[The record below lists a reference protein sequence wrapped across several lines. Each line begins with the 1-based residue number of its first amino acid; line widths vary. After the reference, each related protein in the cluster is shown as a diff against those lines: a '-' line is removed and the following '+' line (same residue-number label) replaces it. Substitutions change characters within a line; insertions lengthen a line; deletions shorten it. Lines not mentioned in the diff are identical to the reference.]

1 MNKFVKILAIKKVPV
16 VVCVACSSV
25 LVTSVVVV
33 KSNFSKINKVEQTNK
48 TSQKFEDKEQK
59 IIDTKNVKE
68 ADVVIDN
75 QDEKSTTTEKEISK
89 EEVKVESTTNN
100 NNVNVENEKEKVVE
114 VSTDTNSK
122 EETVD
127 TKESNDNVVDT
138 VETKEE
144 KTQDN
149 ESLNESDSKESE
161 STLDENET
169 KEPEISSSKKEETS
183 KEDTKNNQDES
194 KVEDEQQEES
204 DPSIDKSESQSPSV
218 EITPE
223 ETVDSNE
230 ETTLPENNTLTG
242 QTSSED
248 LTCPPEEDEQIKEDE
263 ISTPN
268 ESTVEENETKEPEIN
283 SSEKEEKSKEDTKN
297 NQDESKVEEVQQEE
311 SDSNIEESE
320 PQSPSVEITP
330 EETVDSNDEDKLP
343 ENNTLTGKTS
353 SEDLT
358 CPPEEDN
365 QSKED
370 EPSTP
375 SEPTVEEVQP
385 NESDSE
391 VNEPIVEEN
400 ETKEPEES
408 SSEKQEQSSKE
419 ETPSVQDEPTVDEE
433 QQEENDSKTD
443 EPEVKEP
450 EVSTPEVDETETKD
464 NEVNSSSEPEP
475 SVNSTPNVQS
485 VPETQPGVTGPEIF
499 DSEQESQEEEKAPV
513 VSSEPKSN
521 DSVES
526 ESEQQESQEQQE
538 QQEQTKEEKST
549 LSEDEKKMLEEIN
562 EALKKSKESNSAY
575 FRRTIGGRYKVNADI
590 KFNKEQNRQLY
601 KAREGDAL
609 ITGTGISFIE
619 EYIEGKE
626 GTYPS
631 YQDVWMRKNGQGEWE
646 KEHRLKS
653 TFGIYEFNFVGGI
666 KRIEKSKFGFARDNT
681 YNLTIDK
688 DYANEQA
695 KNLFGAKA
703 ELCDKDP
710 SKCEIIKKDIVVTV
724 AINKN
729 GYISLVETKWGED
742 DVTDPDYMMNQ
753 QVFIFDYEFMIDRPS
768 GITVDEKK
776 SEQKT
781 ESSTVETQQ
790 FFEDAVEYE
799 SNLFTVNESLLK
811 SSKTEIE
818 DKIYSSDET
827 ITVKVEDDEEVQKW
841 LKEHPGYDAN
851 IIWWVEFSCDS
862 DKCEGFDNHLGKGKT
877 NTLLEG
883 RRASV
888 KTIDMKAPEAKE
900 GYHFVGW
907 EKGTTT
913 IGNSGVTVQSYKAIY
928 EEDKEQTPEMFDGAF
943 EYESNSFTLNGSLYS
958 SSKSVEE
965 DTIKDEKV
973 TVSVE
978 SDSYVQEW
986 LKEHSG
992 RDANIIW
999 WVQFSCDLDKCEGFD
1014 NHLGKG
1020 KTDKLL
1026 EGRRAEISE
1035 IEMTAPKA
1043 KDGYHF
1049 VGWKKGTTTIGE
1061 SEVTVQSYEAIYEA
1075 DEKTEEVTPKS
1086 ENLPFDVPE
1095 VFDDVVEYNNNSFTV
1110 KEAAPN
1116 SSQSSEDQTEDEE
1129 LIEGKEISVSV
1140 DDDEELKE
1148 FFKNHPK
1155 YPKQSVIW
1163 WVQFSCDMTKCEGF
1177 DNHLESRK
1185 TDTLLEGRRA
1195 EISEIKMTAPE
1206 AKDGYHFVGWKKST
1220 TTIGTS
1226 KVTVRNYEAIYEED
1240 EKTEES
1246 SEPSFENPQ
1255 IFDQAVEYRDNSFTL
1270 SSELFDSLESDEEE
1284 SEGKLIEA
1292 EEISVNVKNDSRIQ
1306 KWLEKNPG
1314 HESSIIWWAQFSC
1327 DLNECEG
1334 FDNHLEKG
1342 KTGTLLEGRR
1352 AEISEIKMTAPA
1364 AKEGYKFVGWK
1375 YLGEVAIDK
1384 DGKITVQSYKAVYEK
1399 DEKTEEVTPKVNDSV
1414 VESDSLVLSEDEILT
1429 FESQISDVKEE
1440 NYSDE
1445 EEITIDSKDSLGE
1458 FLSKHKGY
1466 NDYSVIWWSK
1476 FKCDLTKCNGFDGQ
1490 ESILLSRRGD
1500 SDITITAPEAKNGYH
1515 FAGWKRYLIKALDDG
1530 YKVYGYEAVYEEDK
1544 ETEFST
1550 LLLKEKLADVKELNQ
1565 STEKK
1570 DHECSK
1576 PEDGIW
1582 TNIVKNENGKLTIKY
1597 EGCHHYVSFAQFV
1610 CDLNECV
1617 GFNGSDKLTE
1627 SRRGGTELT
1636 VDAPEAREGYHFVG
1650 WKKYD
1655 LTVDGFSWSYYKA
1668 NYEKDEESSNKLSTG
1683 EMLTPK
1689 QVVKLSSIKS
1699 NEYYS
1704 TENKVV
1710 AKVSND
1716 KNVQEW
1722 LKKHNNAESSII
1734 WWAKF
1739 KCDLNMCEGFD
1750 GGQESIT
1757 EGRRA
1762 EIHEIEMTA
1771 PKAKD
1776 GYKFVGWK
1784 VSEEKIKNVTIQV
1797 FEAVYEAI

>member
-1 MNKFVKILAIKKVPV
+1 MDATPVKTENGVTTYNARINAPTANGAMSRLGN
-16 VVCVACSSV
+16 SSV
-25 LVTSVVVV
+25 SFKNPITIQVSV
-33 KSNFSKINKVEQTNK
+33 NDDGYITKI
-48 TSQKFEDKEQK
+48 
-59 IIDTKNVKE
+59 
-68 ADVVIDN
+68 
-75 QDEKSTTTEKEISK
+75 
-89 EEVKVESTTNN
+89 
-100 NNVNVENEKEKVVE
+100 
-114 VSTDTNSK
+114 
-122 EETVD
+122 
-127 TKESNDNVVDT
+127 
-138 VETKEE
+138 
-144 KTQDN
+144 
-149 ESLNESDSKESE
+149 
-161 STLDENET
+161 
-169 KEPEISSSKKEETS
+169 
-183 KEDTKNNQDES
+183 
-194 KVEDEQQEES
+194 
-204 DPSIDKSESQSPSV
+204 
-218 EITPE
+218 
-223 ETVDSNE
+223 
-230 ETTLPENNTLTG
+230 
-242 QTSSED
+242 
-248 LTCPPEEDEQIKEDE
+248 
-263 ISTPN
+263 
-268 ESTVEENETKEPEIN
+268 
-283 SSEKEEKSKEDTKN
+283 
-297 NQDESKVEEVQQEE
+297 
-311 SDSNIEESE
+311 
-320 PQSPSVEITP
+320 
-330 EETVDSNDEDKLP
+330 
-343 ENNTLTGKTS
+343 
-353 SEDLT
+353 
-358 CPPEEDN
+358 
-365 QSKED
+365 
-370 EPSTP
+370 
-375 SEPTVEEVQP
+375 
-385 NESDSE
+385 
-391 VNEPIVEEN
+391 
-400 ETKEPEES
+400 
-408 SSEKQEQSSKE
+408 
-419 ETPSVQDEPTVDEE
+419 
-433 QQEENDSKTD
+433 
-443 EPEVKEP
+443 EVKEKDCNYKLELSNVGNTTVVKP
-450 EVSTPEVDETETKD
+450 KEIDEE
-464 NEVNSSSEPEP
+464 N
-475 SVNSTPNVQS
+475 
-485 VPETQPGVTGPEIF
+485 
-499 DSEQESQEEEKAPV
+499 
-513 VSSEPKSN
+513 
-521 DSVES
+521 
-526 ESEQQESQEQQE
+526 
-538 QQEQTKEEKST
+538 
-549 LSEDEKKMLEEIN
+549 
-562 EALKKSKESNSAY
+562 
-575 FRRTIGGRYKVNADI
+575 
-590 KFNKEQNRQLY
+590 
-601 KAREGDAL
+601 
-609 ITGTGISFIE
+609 
-619 EYIEGKE
+619 
-626 GTYPS
+626 
-631 YQDVWMRKNGQGEWE
+631 
-646 KEHRLKS
+646 
-653 TFGIYEFNFVGGI
+653 
-666 KRIEKSKFGFARDNT
+666 
-681 YNLTIDK
+681 
-688 DYANEQA
+688 
-695 KNLFGAKA
+695 
-703 ELCDKDP
+703 
-710 SKCEIIKKDIVVTV
+710 
-724 AINKN
+724 
-729 GYISLVETKWGED
+729 
-742 DVTDPDYMMNQ
+742 
-753 QVFIFDYEFMIDRPS
+753 
-768 GITVDEKK
+768 K

-781 ESSTVETQQ
+781 ESSTVETQK

-888 KTIDMKAPEAKE
+888 KTIEMKAPKAKD

-965 DTIKDEKV
+965 DIIDDEKV

-978 SDSYVQEW
+978 GDSYVQEW
-986 LKEHSG
+986 LKEHPG

-1095 VFDDVVEYNNNSFTV
+1095 IFDDVVEYNNNSFTV
-1110 KEAAPN
+1110 KGAAPN

-1185 TDTLLEGRRA
+1185 TGTLLEGRRA

-1226 KVTVRNYEAIYEED
+1226 KVTVRNYEAIYEAD
-1240 EKTEES
+1240 EKTEE
-1246 SEPSFENPQ
+1246 
-1255 IFDQAVEYRDNSFTL
+1255 T
-1270 SSELFDSLESDEEE
+1270 
-1284 SEGKLIEA
+1284 
-1292 EEISVNVKNDSRIQ
+1292 
-1306 KWLEKNPG
+1306 
-1314 HESSIIWWAQFSC
+1314 
-1327 DLNECEG
+1327 
-1334 FDNHLEKG
+1334 
-1342 KTGTLLEGRR
+1342 
-1352 AEISEIKMTAPA
+1352 
-1364 AKEGYKFVGWK
+1364 
-1375 YLGEVAIDK
+1375 
-1384 DGKITVQSYKAVYEK
+1384 
-1399 DEKTEEVTPKVNDSV
+1399 TPKVNDSV

-1429 FESQISDVKEE
+1429 FESQISDVEE
-1440 NYSDE
+1440 ESYSDK
-1445 EEITIDSKDSLGE
+1445 EEITVNSEASLGE

-1476 FKCDLTKCNGFDGQ
+1476 FKCDLNKCNGFDGQ

-1784 VSEEKIKNVTIQV
+1784 VSEEQIKNVTIQV